1 MGFPGGSVKNPPT
14 MWETWVQF
22 LGWEDPLEKG
32 IATHSNILAWRIPWT
47 EEPER
52 AESER
57 TSQITHLDLHS
68 YYTEKVIPTTKVS
81 ASRGERGE
89 QGSQEGF
96 F

>member
-1 MGFPGGSVKNPPT
+1 MYVYIYKFFKQLNP
-14 MWETWVQF
+14 
-22 LGWEDPLEKG
+22 
-32 IATHSNILAWRIPWT
+32 
-47 EEPER
+47 
-52 AESER
+52 ESER